1 MFDLEKE
8 MTAMRTIPMWLL
20 AISTLGL
27 GACKEP
33 IPLDVGDGNEE
44 GPDPETE
51 TGEPGD
57 ELGDPPEEEGEEDT
71 ESFVP
76 DNEDLIVEDTCD
88 PWAQDC
94 PAGEKC
100 VPYSSDGGPWNAN
113 KCVLV
118 MGDGQPG
125 DTCTWGGISE
135 ATDDCGADSH
145 CWDVM
150 DVDGQLQGVCTS
162 FCDGTADDPLCGPET
177 ACLIANDGS
186 INLCVATC
194 DPLIQDC
201 GAGLG
206 CFWANDNFQC
216 IFTAGDILS
225 GEPCG
230 YINDCAPGNLCATAD
245 VLPSCNGSACC
256 TPFCD
261 LTSPTCVDPDTECSA
276 FFEEG
281 TAPPNYE
288 SVGVCI
294 IPGA

>member
-1 MFDLEKE
+1 
-8 MTAMRTIPMWLL
+8 MRTIPLWLL
-20 AISTLGL
+20 AITTLGL
-27 GACKEP
+27 SACKDP
-33 IPLDVGDGNEE
+33 VPLDVGEVGEE
-44 GPDPETE
+44 EPEPETE
-51 TGEPGD
+51 TGETGD
-57 ELGDPPEEEGEEDT
+57 EIGDPSDDEAT
-71 ESFVP
+71 ETGSFIP
-76 DNEDLIVEDTCD
+76 DDVFQEPSCD
-88 PWAQDC
+88 PWMQDC

-100 VPYSSDGGPWNAN
+100 VPFSNDGGAWNAN
-113 KCVLV
+113 KCVSI

-125 DTCTWGGISE
+125 DTCTWGGIIE

-162 FCDGTADDPLCGPET
+162 FCDGTPDNPLCGPGT
-177 ACLIANDGS
+177 ACLNANDGS

-194 DPLIQDC
+194 DPLVQDC

-216 IFTAGDILS
+216 IFTAGDIMN

-230 YINDCAPGNLCATAD
+230 FINDCAPGHLCAVAD
-245 VLPSCNGSACC
+245 VLPACNGTACC

-261 LTSPTCVDPDTECSA
+261 LTSPVCTDPDTECAA

-288 SVGVCI
+288 SVGICI